1 MIDVSVEVVLTDRA
15 RADYNGIRDAS
26 MHGIDSKTN
35 QAPHL
40 HFHRARSI
48 LRSLKDPG
56 SVNLDQPMIN
66 NLSWMLSRSEGSTY
80 VYYGRNTYTSTV
92 VVIHL
97 CEGTTD
103 IYMLLAEIVFSGR
116 TEILTALGI
125 VPPPISRTCSI
136 TLQ

>member
-1 MIDVSVEVVLTDRA
+1 MAVGSFDVVLTDRA
-15 RADYNGIRDAS
+15 RADYNGIRDAAVA
-26 MHGIDSKTN
+26 GIDGKTN
-35 QAPHL
+35 EAPLL

-56 SVNLDQPMIN
+56 AVRLDQPMIN

-80 VYYGRNTYTSTV
+80 VYYGRNVYTSTV

-97 CEGTTD
+97 CQGTTD
-103 IYMLLAEIVFSGR
+103 IYLLLAEIVFSGK

-125 VPPPISRTCSI
+125 IPPPISCARSI
-136 TLQ
+136 TIQ